1 MKTLITALA
10 LTTILA
16 TSTVAKTQR
25 TKEARIQPNNSV
37 VQLNDSY
44 CHARTDPD
52 PRIQFQML
60 RDRRHYGRRRGC
72 QRVL

>member
-1 MKTLITALA
+1 MKTLIAALA
-10 LTTILA
+10 LTAILA

-25 TKEARIQPNNSV
+25 TKEARIQPDNSV
-37 VQLNDSY
+37 VQLNDSH

-60 RDRRHYGRRRGC
+60 RDRRRHGRRPGC
-72 QRVL
+72 RRVL